1 MGITSWIVTQI
12 RGLFAS
18 ITYCVYALIETIMQG
33 IFDIANLRLTEGLI
47 GDIHKRIYVFLGI
60 FMVFKLTVSLLQY
73 MVNPEALT
81 DKSTGIN
88 KLIVRTFVMLALLI
102 WLPMQNIGLFPL
114 LHEAQDV
121 FIPVLPKI
129 ILGQPS
135 DNSSTVSSNA
145 ELLASAALGA
155 FYSPCTECDE
165 SDRPDPID
173 NIDDMMETYGDKA
186 DGVYAY
192 EFNFIFAIAVGVIV
206 VIILLSVTIKIGI
219 RLFKMFLL
227 EMLAPIPVMSY
238 IDPKSAKDGAFASW
252 VKQLTTTFL
261 DLFIRLG
268 VIYIVLYLLSA
279 LANDNLLDPS
289 TLPTNFARKAYLMVF
304 LIIALLMFA
313 KDAPHFIQDALG
325 IKHDKDTSGFLAGAT
340 GFITGGATGAI
351 SGAISGRGLRG
362 AVTGAAAGAS
372 AGFQGGM
379 TGKKASAWSAG
390 GDAAIQG
397 RTGDPKAK
405 SGILAALQSSASKAQ
420 LAREGRKLNLTDAT
434 LADAKQNMIDMQA
447 LAAEAQRNWEVGLH
461 TGNFVDLNGVPM
473 TGPDAMER
481 AAQIVA
487 ETSTASTIAT
497 KNYEKANKAGDAYG
511 INRSF
516 AEDYKKDK
524 KDARVSYK
532 RGGMTKQQYKAKGQF
547 NPEKG
552 KIDR

>member
-1 MGITSWIVTQI
+1 MVSWIVTQI

-18 ITYCVYALIETIMQG
+18 ITYCIYALIETVMQG

-47 GDIHKRIYVFLGI
+47 GDIYKRIYVFLGI
-60 FMVFKLTVSLLQY
+60 FMVFKITISLIQY
-73 MVNPEALT
+73 MVNPDSLT
-81 DKSTGIN
+81 DKSTGVN
-88 KLIVRTFVMLALLI
+88 KLISRTFIMLILVI
-102 WLPMQNIGLFPL
+102 VLPMFFPL
-114 LHEAQDV
+114 LTRAQEV
-121 FIPVLPKI
+121 FLPVLPKV
-129 ILGQPS
+129 ILGQPV
-135 DNSSTVSSNA
+135 DNSNTVSSNA
-145 ELLASAALGA
+145 ELLASAVLGVA
-155 FYSPCTECDE
+155 YSPCTECDE
-165 SDRPDPID
+165 SDRPDPIT
-173 NIDDMMETYGDKA
+173 NISQIMETYGDKV

-192 EFNFIFAIAVGVIV
+192 EFNFLSSIALGIVIV
-206 VIILLSVTIKIGI
+206 LIVFSITIKIGI

-252 VKQLTTTFL
+252 TKQLITTFL
-261 DLFIRLG
+261 DLFVRLG
-268 VIYIVLYLLSA
+268 VVYIVLYLLSA

-289 TLPTNFARKAYLMVF
+289 TLPTNAVRRGYLMAF
-304 LIIALLMFA
+304 LVIALLMFA
-313 KDAPHFIQDALG
+313 KDAPNFIKDALG
-325 IKHDKDTSGFLAGAT
+325 IKHEKDTSGVLAGAT
-340 GFITGGATGAI
+340 GFITGGAMGAV
-351 SGAISGRGLRG
+351 SGAISGRGWRG

-379 TGKKASAWSAG
+379 TGKKSSAWTAG

-405 SGILAALQSSASKAQ
+405 SGILAALQMSSSKAQ

-434 LADAKQNMIDMQA
+434 LAEAKQNMIDMQG

-461 TGNFVDLNGVPM
+461 TGNFVDLSGRPIS
-473 TGPDAMER
+473 MEE
-481 AAQIVA
+481 ASNIVA

-532 RGGMTKQQYKAKGQF
+532 RGGITKQQYKAKGQF
-547 NPEKG
+547 NPSKG